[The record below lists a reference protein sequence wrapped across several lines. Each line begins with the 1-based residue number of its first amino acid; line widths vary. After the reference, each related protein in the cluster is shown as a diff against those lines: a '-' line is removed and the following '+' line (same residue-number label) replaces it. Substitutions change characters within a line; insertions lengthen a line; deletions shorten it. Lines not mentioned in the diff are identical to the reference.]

1 MSYSCNTACITVL
14 NSYTVHVA
22 TEEELKLVKQMLE
35 QKQREINDLTSLLA
49 MKEGKKSDVMMN
61 FVILLTFYINN
72 KCFSIVLEEEL
83 DTLKN
88 KILEMSSLTET
99 KGKLLTTS
107 TMYTL
112 VFSCL

>member
-1 MSYSCNTACITVL
+1 MSYSSNTTCIIVL
-14 NSYTVHVA
+14 ISYTVA
-22 TEEELKLVKQMLE
+22 TEEELTLVKQMLE
-35 QKQREINDLTSLLA
+35 QKEREINNLTSLLA
-49 MKEGKKSDVMMN
+49 MKEGKKSDVMMK

-72 KCFSIVLEEEL
+72 KCFSLIALEEEL

-88 KILEMSSLTET
+88 KILEMPSVTET

-112 VFSCL
+112 VLSCL